1 MAVAAPRDAD
11 GVEDR
16 RRQVHVLHQRVAR
29 ERPGGRQGGGIADDH
44 RDLDGLL
51 PRVVLAGPAMLA
63 VDEAVVGEID
73 DHRVLRA
80 VAERPEQRSD
90 RVVERARG
98 VRHGR
103 VVLVGRRDLLLGE
116 RRPARVQRG
125 RGRHGVGV
133 ERRSSRRRHGHVRVP
148 GVVGR
153 EVRRRRRVHHEER
166 LVRGR
171 VLDEV
176 GRQVLQHVRLV
187 AGLALPD
194 PVDVHHG
201 IDERQRGDLR
211 GGDAG
216 PTIELGARIAR
227 PAVHVLAGQ
236 HRAVPSVVE
245 RHRER
250 RPRQHD
256 LVLVDA
262 GVVLVEAGDDL
273 RPRGTAQRRVHV
285 RPLEQDPLVD
295 QLAVDAGHQIAGERR
310 PRLVVAHDQQDVR
323 VGGPCRGG

>member
-1 MAVAAPRDAD
+1 MTVAAPRDTD

-16 RRQVHVLHQRVAR
+16 RRQIHVLHQRVAR

-44 RDLDGLL
+44 RHLDGLL

-63 VDEAVVGEID
+63 VHEAVVGEID
-73 DHRVLRA
+73 DHRVLRT

-90 RVVERARG
+90 RVIERARG
-98 VRHGR
+98 VSHGR

-133 ERRSSRRRHGHVRVP
+133 ERRSTRRRHGHARVP

-176 GRQVLQHVRLV
+176 GRQVLQHIRLV

-201 IDERQRGDLR
+201 INR
-211 GGDAG
+211 A
-216 PTIELGARIAR
+216 TARRSPGWRRRPNDRTRRADRTASCSCTCR
-227 PAVHVLAGQ
+227 PASCGTRRRGAPSGTS
-236 HRAVPSVVE
+236 AVS
-245 RHRER
+245 
-250 RPRQHD
+250 
-256 LVLVDA
+256 A
-262 GVVLVEAGDDL
+262 
-273 RPRGTAQRRVHV
+273 
-285 RPLEQDPLVD
+285 
-295 QLAVDAGHQIAGERR
+295 
-310 PRLVVAHDQQDVR
+310 
-323 VGGPCRGG
+323 